1 MRIKS
6 KVIKKKNNIEN
17 NIDYLSN
24 EYHNT
29 YDILSELNRITNF
42 QMSHSLMLQWWV
54 NNETSIDIIN
64 ELINFYSTDKILTQ
78 SKIEL
83 Y

>member
-6 KVIKKKNNIEN
+6 KVLRLKNNIEN

-64 ELINFYSTDKILTQ
+64 ELIE
-78 SKIEL
+78 KIEE
-83 Y
+83 

>member
-6 KVIKKKNNIEN
+6 KVLRLKNNIEN

-64 ELINFYSTDKILTQ
+64 ELI
-78 SKIEL
+78 
-83 Y
+83 